1 MIEVHR
7 GTTRVVLLVGRWAV
21 KLPRVSRAGGRLWTL
36 ARGVQANLSEREQA
50 SVPGVCPV
58 RWSLLGVVNVYRRC
72 DPVRGE
78 LSEADWSSIG
88 YPGPVDRRPHNL
100 GVLDGRL
107 VLIDYD
113 TSWSDC
119 IACRRFGFE
128 TGQAT

>member
-1 MIEVHR
+1 MSEPLFKL
-7 GTTRVVLLVGRWAV
+7 GDWAGDP
-21 KLPRVSRAGGRLWTL
+21 LHPDQ
-36 ARGVQANLSEREQA
+36 QANLSEREQA

-58 RWSLLGVVNVYRRC
+58 RWSLLGLVNVYRRC

-78 LSEADWSSIG
+78 LSDADWAGIG
-88 YPGPVDRRPHNL
+88 YPGPVDRRPHNV

-119 IACRRFGFE
+119 IACRRYGFQE
-128 TGQAT
+128 RDTSHGHYN